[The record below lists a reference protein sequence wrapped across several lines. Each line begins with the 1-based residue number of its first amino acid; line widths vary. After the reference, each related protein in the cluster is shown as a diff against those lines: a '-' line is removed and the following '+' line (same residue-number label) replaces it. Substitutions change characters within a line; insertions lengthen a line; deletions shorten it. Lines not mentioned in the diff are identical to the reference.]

1 MTRIRTQGRIAV
13 AAVGVVMAVVG
24 VTGCGGE
31 SAQDAKPAAEQ
42 VASASAAAKPA
53 PSAKALLELVDDQE
67 SADSGEEI
75 VVQVLQNDTVT
86 LGSGTSGNVQMVL
99 DDETFAVTVDSPPSH
114 GTATVD
120 GNTVVYKPVAGYDGE
135 DTFTYKVEVTG
146 SDAVS
151 GTAEVRITVDAPA
164 PPEKPAAPKEPVAPK
179 EPAAPAKLY
188 ANCAAAEAAGA
199 APVEVGDPGYGR
211 HLDRDGDGVGCEPYS
226 GGGGSSGG
234 SSGGG
239 STSGGGGSV
248 SYANCS
254 EVRAAGAAPIRA
266 GDPGYGRHLDR
277 DGDGV
282 ACE

>member
-13 AAVGVVMAVVG
+13 AAAGVVMAVVG
-24 VTGCGGE
+24 VAGCGGE
-31 SAQDAKPAAEQ
+31 SAQDAEPAAEK

-99 DDETFAVTVDSPPSH
+99 DDETFDVTVDSPPAH

-120 GNTVVYKPVAGYDGE
+120 GNTIVYKAVAGYDGE
-135 DTFTYKVEVTG
+135 DTFTYKVDVSG
-146 SDAVS
+146 SEAVS
-151 GTAEVRITVDAPA
+151 GTAVVRITVDAPA
-164 PPEKPAAPKEPVAPK
+164 PPAKPAVPKKPVAPV
-179 EPAAPAKLY
+179 KLY

-211 HLDRDGDGVGCEPYS
+211 HLDRDGDGVGCEPHS

-239 STSGGGGSV
+239 STGGGGGSV

-254 EVRAAGAAPIRA
+254 EVRAAGAAPIRT

>member
-24 VTGCGGE
+24 VAGCGGE
-31 SAQDAKPAAEQ
+31 SAQDAEPAAEQ
-42 VASASAAAKPA
+42 VASASAAAEPA
-53 PSAKALLELVDDQE
+53 PSVKALLELVDDQE
-67 SADSGEEI
+67 SAGGEEI

-99 DDETFAVTVDSPPSH
+99 DDETFAVTVDSPPAH

-120 GNTVVYKPVAGYDGE
+120 GNTVVYKAVAGYDGE
-135 DTFTYKVEVTG
+135 DTFTYKVDVTG
-146 SDAVS
+146 SEAVS
-151 GTAEVRITVDAPA
+151 GTAVVRITVDPPA
-164 PPEKPAAPKEPVAPK
+164 PPAKPAAPKK
-179 EPAAPAKLY
+179 PAAPATLY

-239 STSGGGGSV
+239 STGGGGGSV

-254 EVRAAGAAPIRA
+254 EVRAAGAAPIRT

-277 DGDGV
+277 DGDGI

>member
-24 VTGCGGE
+24 VAGCGGE
-31 SAQDAKPAAEQ
+31 SAQDAEPAAEQ
-42 VASASAAAKPA
+42 VASASAAAEPA

-67 SADSGEEI
+67 SAGDEEI

-99 DDETFAVTVDSPPSH
+99 DDETFAVTVDSPPAH

-120 GNTVVYKPVAGYDGE
+120 GNTIVYKAVAGYDGE
-135 DTFTYKVEVTG
+135 DTFTYKVDVTG
-146 SDAVS
+146 SEAVS
-151 GTAEVRITVDAPA
+151 GTAVVRITVDAPA
-164 PPEKPAAPKEPVAPK
+164 PPAKPAAPKK
-179 EPAAPAKLY
+179 PAVPATLY

-239 STSGGGGSV
+239 STGGGGGSV

-254 EVRAAGAAPIRA
+254 EVRAAGAAPIRT